1 MPGWVGAPLNS
12 FIAAVALLGAP
23 FASIPAGLR
32 VAHLVKAAAA
42 ARDGGRRRRHAQ
54 PPALQLGRLIGQLTH
69 REISRSPLPLQ
80 RIRSEH
86 LQDFF
91 LDLIL

>member
-12 FIAAVALLGAP
+12 FIAPVALLGAP

-42 ARDGGRRRRHAQ
+42 AGTEEDDDDMPNHRHCN
-54 PPALQLGRLIGQLTH
+54 LVG
-69 REISRSPLPLQ
+69 
-80 RIRSEH
+80 
-86 LQDFF
+86 
-91 LDLIL
+91 